1 MIVLLDNLDSFTYN
15 LVDDCRRLGEEVVI
29 YRNTVSVD
37 TIMNKLASTPDAV
50 LLLSPGPGNPQ
61 SAGNLMAV
69 LQKALGR
76 YPILGVCLGHQALVE
91 ATGGSLKRSPL
102 PRHGKA
108 FRLNIKP
115 HALFDGMGEAPMVGR
130 YHSLVADTV
139 SAELDV
145 VADTEQQVM
154 AVVHK
159 SAPAIGLQFH
169 PESLLTRDGHKLLVN
184 ALKLLRGAA

>member
-29 YRNTVSVD
+29 YRNSVSVD
-37 TIMNKLASTPDAV
+37 TVINKLASEPNAV

-61 SAGNLMAV
+61 SAGNLLAV
-69 LQKALGR
+69 LEKALGT
-76 YPILGVCLGHQALVE
+76 YPVLGVCLGHQALVE

-108 FRLNIKP
+108 FRLNITSHP
-115 HALFDGMGEAPMVGR
+115 LFAGMGEAPMVGR

-139 SAELDV
+139 SDKLDV
-145 VADTEQQVM
+145 IADTEDQVM

-184 ALKLLRGAA
+184 ALTLLRGEA